1 MFKGNA
7 LYANPSYASLK
18 HPNIRCMNLS
28 IQGIKGW
35 FCSALMMPPLILGF
49 GMAAQSQPLPV
60 PSPNGSSTTRS
71 SACQPPDPGEYLL
84 LVITR
89 TPDSQTQIQR
99 LLPPN
104 TSVSVCNYLNDM
116 VTRVGGFRTVERTNA
131 WARYITDTTGLAAY
145 VARPAETPPSPTSVS
160 GTQPP
165 APNPVSGAQGQPPTP
180 NPPGE
185 TKPTAPVKTAANSS
199 ANPSTGYNPKPLGPG
214 YAVLVDYLN
223 QPELAAKVQQ
233 VLGKSVGVVSY
244 GQRPYLLAIYTTDQN
259 AANVTLQALSDR
271 GFWVTIVDGRRV
283 VLLRQAVA
291 MQ

>member
-1 MFKGNA
+1 
-7 LYANPSYASLK
+7 
-18 HPNIRCMNLS
+18 MNLS

-35 FCSALMMPPLILGF
+35 FCSTLMMPPLILGF
-49 GMAAQSQPLPV
+49 GMVAQSQPLPV

-89 TPDSQTQIQR
+89 TPDNQTQVQR

-104 TSVSVCNYLNDM
+104 TSISVCNYLNDT

-160 GTQPP
+160 GAQSPS
-165 APNPVSGAQGQPPTP
+165 PNPVSGAQGPASPP
-180 NPPGE
+180 NPSSG
-185 TKPTAPVKTAANSS
+185 TKPTAPVRTAANS
-199 ANPSTGYNPKPLGPG
+199 STGYNPKPLGPG

-233 VLGKSVGVVSY
+233 VLGKAVGVVAY

-259 AANVTLQALSDR
+259 AANATLQALSDR